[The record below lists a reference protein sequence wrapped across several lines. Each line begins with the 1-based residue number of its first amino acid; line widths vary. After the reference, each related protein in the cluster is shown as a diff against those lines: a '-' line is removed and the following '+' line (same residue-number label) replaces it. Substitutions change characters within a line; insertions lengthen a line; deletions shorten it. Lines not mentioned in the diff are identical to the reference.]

1 MNKPMNRKQALAE
14 LITKV
19 EAGEI
24 VTAYDASRIWP
35 TGFAHAINASHGSL
49 DAALALHKAVLP
61 YGYDQFETFSLSGE
75 VVMKR
80 LKPVDR
86 FYGWSDGN
94 PARAWLLAIIK
105 ALHAME
111 KDDG

>member
-1 MNKPMNRKQALAE
+1 MIRKQALAE
-14 LITKV
+14 LIEKV
-19 EAGEI
+19 DAG
-24 VTAYDASRIWP
+24 DATNDGSMFRAFGDKWTIC
-35 TGFAHAINASHGSL
+35 FDAFHGSL
-49 DAALALHKAVLP
+49 DAALALHEAVLP

>member
-61 YGYDQFETFSLSGE
+61 GWEWSL
-75 VVMKR
+75 
-80 LKPVDR
+80 DR
-86 FYGWSDGN
+86 DGADVWINNPDKGPYPSDGT